1 MGDSNL
7 PTPNLLESVLEPL
20 LDDFEYWF
28 ARSRQ
33 LLENEKISF
42 MSDQQQSDLLNR
54 VEQAQLELN
63 TSKML
68 FAATDKKV
76 GIDMATLIPWHQL
89 LGECWRVSMRHRK
102 LQRE

>member
-1 MGDSNL
+1 MEDSNS
-7 PTPNLLESVLEPL
+7 PIPELLESVLDPL

-42 MSDQQQSDLLNR
+42 MSDDEQQNLLGR
-54 VEQAQLELN
+54 VTQAQAELS

-76 GIDMATLIPWHQL
+76 GIDMATLIPWHHL
-89 LGECWRVSMRHRK
+89 LGECWRVSMRYHQHK
-102 LQRE
+102 HQ